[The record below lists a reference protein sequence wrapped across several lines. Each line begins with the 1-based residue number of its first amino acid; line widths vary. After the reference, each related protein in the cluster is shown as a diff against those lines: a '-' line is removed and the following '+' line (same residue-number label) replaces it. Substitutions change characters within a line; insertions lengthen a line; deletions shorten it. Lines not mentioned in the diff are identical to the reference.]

1 MRYWKGLL
9 IAAAF
14 DVAWIG
20 GRQIIADQPAP
31 LPIADA
37 MTWPVAVHVPEPD
50 SLTLERIAEIDA
62 LVDSLM
68 THLQDDSLDVGAM
81 HQLAQLYTEHG
92 WYDAA
97 IGPLALALEITPDD
111 KKLRAAL
118 EAAAK
123 AAGVISMS
131 AEWLAEQADRFREAV
146 AMWGHSC

>member
-1 MRYWKGLL
+1 MRYWKGLI

-14 DVAWIG
+14 DAAWIG

-37 MTWPVAVHVPEPD
+37 MTLAD
-50 SLTLERIAEIDA
+50 SLTLERIAAIDA

-123 AAGVISMS
+123 AAGVISMT